1 MFKMKVDS
9 EFFSLIYFYG
19 IFLRDKLLNI
29 INWVNAFEKIKWN
42 FSFEVFFFYSWCLK
56 VLLEMVIKV
65 I

>member
-9 EFFSLIYFYG
+9 EFFSLIYFEG

-29 INWVNAFEKIKWN
+29 INLVNVFEKNGMK
-42 FSFEVFFFYSWCLK
+42 FLVLRYFFYSWCLK

>member
-9 EFFSLIYFYG
+9 EFFNLIYFYG

-29 INWVNAFEKIKWN
+29 INWVNVFEKIKWN
-42 FSFEVFFFYSWCLK
+42 FSFEVFFFGSWCLK